1 MTGLFLLA
9 ATAFLLLRQ
18 RVWQVSPTSHEG
30 FSAFPFRFLGDKPL
44 GYFVFFPYPLALYCS
59 AITYG
64 RSRLLGN
71 FCYDLLLT
79 FTGIALFLAGSRITG
94 SDFAAFCGGGLF
106 YAAFAARQLLGPSIH
121 LEAYTYF
128 FAALGLLGVALALE
142 HNSTLGVFAAMLVAS
157 LSFWSKL
164 TAREALWPLALVFFQ
179 RGLSVELLAACA
191 ALGLM
196 GVLFLWLLSLAHRH
210 VPAPCLFFGLPG
222 RNEPLK
228 VRLGRFLAYQKHELA
243 LHYGNVAGFSWGNI
257 LRQARA
263 ELHKN
268 LGVFFPV
275 AGLFL
280 AHLTLGVVPWE
291 TKALLLLFLAI
302 TATNC
307 LTRLSFTFLS
317 WSVGVFP
324 LGLGAGLALEAA
336 APLLA
341 AHWASLG
348 ALAALACGM
357 SALNYSALTYWTDSL
372 TRAVEYTRHTVLALK
387 GRVQPQDH
395 VFCNGLDVDIYY
407 SLGCQSPP
415 VAFLFM
421 RYVAAF
427 YLRGSADYRR
437 EFVGYFRDS
446 QPKYFIDTAKD
457 LDLDYL
463 EAITGLRYRLVR
475 EGYAHIYLLEVGQA
489 QDASQQHGI
498 GQAQDD
504 FDPARLY
511 AWNGARHQREAQE
524 LRQRATDQLAQAQDL
539 LAQGDAAGALAL
551 TDDVLLSNT
560 GLPTLRLVRAKCLM
574 ALGRG
579 AEALLELRLRLG
591 GSPEDGQARSL
602 AEELA
607 EDLTGELAATAKG
620 APPLLVS
627 LKAFPARL
635 KALWT
640 GMNGGARAFDPLP
653 LRRGH

>member
-9 ATAFLLLRQ
+9 AAAFLLLRQ

-30 FSAFPFRFLGDKPL
+30 FGAFPFRFLGDKPL

-79 FTGIALFLAGSRITG
+79 FTGIAFFLAGSRITG

-142 HNSTLGVFAAMLVAS
+142 NNSVPGVFAAMLVAS

-164 TAREALWPLALVFFQ
+164 TAREALWPLALVFFR
-179 RGLSVELLAACA
+179 RGLSAELLAAFV

-243 LHYGNVAGFSWGNI
+243 LHYGNVAGFSWRNI

-280 AHLTLGVVPWE
+280 AHFTLESVPWE
-291 TKALLLLFLAI
+291 TKALLLLFLII

-336 APLLA
+336 VPLLA
-341 AHWASLG
+341 AHWASMG
-348 ALAALACGM
+348 ALAALACVM
-357 SALNYSALTYWTDSL
+357 SAQNYCALTYWTDSL
-372 TRAVEYTRHTVLALK
+372 ARAVEYTRHAVLPLK
-387 GRVQPQDH
+387 KLVRPQDH
-395 VFCNGLDVDIYY
+395 VFCNGLDVDIYS

-437 EFVGYFRDS
+437 EFLGYFREN

-463 EAITGLRYRLVR
+463 EAITGLTYRLVR
-475 EGYAHIYLLEVGQA
+475 EGYAHIYRLEGGQ
-489 QDASQQHGI
+489 QPQGISPPQGI
-498 GQAQDD
+498 GQTQDD

-511 AWNGARHQREAQE
+511 AWNGARHQREVQE
-524 LRQRATDQLAQAQDL
+524 LRQRAAGQLAQAREL
-539 LAQGDAAGALAL
+539 LAQGDAAGALGL
-551 TDDVLLSNT
+551 TEDVLLSNT
-560 GLPTLRLVRAKCLM
+560 GLPELRLVRAKCLL

-579 AEALLELRLRLG
+579 AEALVELRLRLG
-591 GSPEDGQARSL
+591 GSPEDAQARAL
-602 AEELA
+602 AEV
-607 EDLTGELAATAKG
+607 LTEELAATAKTT
-620 APPLLVS
+620 PPQPLLAS
-627 LKAFPARL
+627 LKT
-635 KALWT
+635 LWT

-653 LRRGH
+653 LRRGQ